1 MKQLSRVV
9 WSEGMHLA
17 QHHFQAQSRYFEDA
31 IHFAVGQLHYRAYG
45 LAGITLDADALLNGT
60 VSLLHA
66 RGVMPDGLA
75 FNIPEGDPQPEP
87 REIADVF
94 SPTHDSHVVHLVVP
108 PFRSGGANVHGLDD
122 AAGGAATRTNGHA
135 AANPPRYRQEMR
147 LVVDETS
154 GRDEKP
160 VGLGRKNF
168 RLALDIELAEGEVA
182 LPIARVRRDG
192 KGHFVYDEAFIPP
205 LLQVGASEPLLTML
219 RRLVE
224 MLDAKGETLGARRR
238 PDAMGEFASR
248 EVASFWLLHTIHA
261 SLPVLRHHLEAR
273 RTRPDELFVEMSR
286 LGGALCT
293 FALQSHPRT
302 LPLYD
307 HDDLAGTFGQLERH
321 IRAHLDVVI
330 PEGCL
335 TVQLARETSVLH
347 AAPVADPRAFGA
359 GARWILGVRAA
370 SPVAELARTVP
381 QFAKVCSHRF
391 VLKLVERAMPGLAM
405 EYLSSPPS
413 AIAPRTDTAYF
424 ALTRAGPC
432 WDTLVQTKAVG
443 VYVPDAVP
451 GAEVALYVVTE

>member
-9 WSEGMHLA
+9 WAEGMHLA

-31 IHFAVGQLHYRAYG
+31 IHFAVAQLHYRAYG
-45 LAGITLDADALLNGT
+45 LAGLTLDADALVNGT

-75 FNIPEGDPQPEP
+75 FNIPEGDPAPAP
-87 REIADVF
+87 RELAEVF

-108 PFRSGGANVHGLDD
+108 PFRAGGANVTGLDD
-122 AAGGAATRTNGHA
+122 AAARTNG
-135 AANPPRYRQEMR
+135 NGERLPRYRQEMR

-160 VGLGRKNF
+160 VGIGRKNF

-182 LPIARVRRDG
+182 LPVARVRRDG
-192 KGHFVYDEAFIPP
+192 KGHFVYDAAFIPP
-205 LLQVGASEPLLTML
+205 LLQVGASEALLAML

-261 SLPVLRHHLEAR
+261 ALPVLRHHLEAR

-307 HDDLAGTFGQLERH
+307 HDDLAGTFGTLERH
-321 IRAHLDVVI
+321 IREHLDVVI

-335 TVQLARETSVLH
+335 TVPLARESAVLH
-347 AAPVADPRAFGA
+347 SAPIADPRAFGA
-359 GARWILGVRAA
+359 RARWILGVRAA

-405 EYLSSPPS
+405 EWLASPPP
-413 AIAPRTDTAYF
+413 AVAPRNDTAYF

-451 GAEVALYVVTE
+451 GAEVTLYVMPE

>member
-31 IHFAVGQLHYRAYG
+31 IHFAVAQLHYHAYG
-45 LAGITLDADALLNGT
+45 LAGIALDADALLNGT

-94 SPTHDSHVVHLVVP
+94 SPTHDSHVVCLVVP
-108 PFRSGGANVHGLDD
+108 PFRSGGANVAGLDD
-122 AAGGAATRTNGHA
+122 GRSGTRANGHA
-135 AANPPRYRQEMR
+135 AAPPPRYRQEVR

-168 RLALDIELAEGEVA
+168 RLALDVELAEGEVA
-182 LPIARVRRDG
+182 LPVARVRRDG
-192 KGHFVYDEAFIPP
+192 KGHFVYDPAFIPP
-205 LLQVGASEPLLTML
+205 LLQVGASDALVGML

-224 MLDAKGETLGARRR
+224 VLDAKGETLGARRR
-238 PDAMGEFASR
+238 PDALGEFASR

-273 RTRPDELFVEMSR
+273 RTRPDELYVELAR

-307 HDDLAGTFGQLERH
+307 HDALGDTFGQLERH
-321 IRAHLDVVI
+321 IREHLDVVI

-335 TVQLARETSVLH
+335 TIALTRESPVLH
-347 AAPVADPRAFGA
+347 SAPVADPRAFGA
-359 GARWILGVRAA
+359 QARWILGVRAA
-370 SPVAELARTVP
+370 RPAAELARTVP

-405 EYLSSPPS
+405 EYLASPP
-413 AIAPRTDTAYF
+413 AAVAPRPDTAYF
-424 ALTRAGPC
+424 ALAKAGPC

-451 GAEVALYVVTE
+451 GAEVELYVVTE